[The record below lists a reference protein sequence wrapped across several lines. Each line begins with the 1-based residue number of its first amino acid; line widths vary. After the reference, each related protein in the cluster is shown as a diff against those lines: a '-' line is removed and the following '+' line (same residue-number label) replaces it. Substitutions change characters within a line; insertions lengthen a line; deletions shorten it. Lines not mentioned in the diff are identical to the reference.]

1 MTMDSRPKPD
11 LVEAWQGIQARLS
24 EMRPSRRQGTS
35 RSFAEYA
42 WDTFDPRE
50 VVTILAAPGDSYFAH
65 KDILYEGFCAWVAD
79 PSDVTLPKRAM
90 VLRTALHLD
99 AAEKAGRD
107 LYRGAGRLGDVLI
120 RTHLVD
126 PEFFEEIYYPIGG
139 ILRIAKS
146 LSRAGYRSKLAECAK
161 STDCAVKIVE
171 IYHYHVDNLL
181 PQEIYGKPSL
191 NSAAPILESVYIYEP
206 ELPGERSVK
215 EYWRRKKDAAA
226 FAYAAKSIELIEGQT
241 LLDAILSG
249 KTTWR
254 YHERIFMQWLSRAR
268 YVALEILSKC
278 AETQT
283 SQDALGILPDFT
295 CKSFSPPAFD
305 DVQKGVIVEK
315 FSRKKTK
322 AQT

>member
-1 MTMDSRPKPD
+1 MDSNPKSD
-11 LVEAWQGIQARLS
+11 LVGAWQGIQARLS
-24 EMRPSRRQGTS
+24 EKRPSRRQGTS
-35 RSFAEYA
+35 KSFAEYA

-50 VVTILAAPGDSYFAH
+50 IVTILATPGDSYFAH

-79 PSDVTLPKRAM
+79 PSSVTLPKHAM

-99 AAEKAGRD
+99 AAEKVGRD
-107 LYRGAGRLGDVLI
+107 LYGRVGRLGDVMI

-146 LSRAGYRSKLAECAK
+146 LSRAGYRSRLVDCTK

-171 IYHYHVDNLL
+171 IYHYHVNNLL
-181 PQEIYGKPSL
+181 SQGVYGKPSL

-206 ELPGERSVK
+206 ELPGERAVK
-215 EYWRRKKDAAA
+215 EYWRQKKDSVV
-226 FAYAAKSIELIEGQT
+226 FSCAAKSIELNDGQT
-241 LLDAILSG
+241 LLDMILSG

-254 YHERIFMQWLSRAR
+254 LHRRIFQQWMSRAR
-268 YVALEILSKC
+268 YVAQEILSKC

-283 SQDALGILPDFT
+283 SQDALGFLPDCTIELFE
-295 CKSFSPPAFD
+295 PPAFD
-305 DVQKGVIVEK
+305 SVQSDVIVKK
-315 FSRKKTK
+315 FAHKKANTK
-322 AQT
+322 SL